1 MYNPSSIHQGLVV
14 QFRVDN
20 RCFLG
25 KMHHFKRSRHMLRME
40 FSRRHF
46 LKVRSTW
53 LRLPVCS
60 CACTISTLLFSGK
73 WFWLQW
79 LNCSKSLNLRT
90 LGWHLKQQMVDFGC
104 MKDLIGTFAMLD
116 DMQCLRHLTDLFCPN
131 RFPVC
136 SPFSKK
142 SACFKF
148 FKFYMPSSLS
158 NHQSASGQS
167 REGSCG
173 VSV

>member
-60 CACTISTLLFSGK
+60 CACTISTLLFFCKMILIAMTELLQIPQLEDSRLTSEATDG
-73 WFWLQW
+73 WLRVHEGPHWHICDVGW
-79 LNCSKSLNLRT
+79 LAMPTPLDS
-90 LGWHLKQQMVDFGC
+90 
-104 MKDLIGTFAMLD
+104 DLI
-116 DMQCLRHLTDLFCPN
+116 CPS
-131 RFPVC
+131 RFPLC

-142 SACFKF
+142 L
-148 FKFYMPSSLS
+148 PVSSFSDSTCYLL
-158 NHQSASGQS
+158 
-167 REGSCG
+167 
-173 VSV
+173 